1 VISCKN
7 CNIDIAPESKFCPE
21 CGSKIIEKNN
31 VIDFESLIQ
40 GLIEKNLELLSGY
53 GDSRDDRGLVE
64 HGVTK
69 IIDGV
74 CSNFYGNTFYQD
86 FNPKTRLGNVY
97 INEEFTNNYLPL
109 IVEFLIKSNDVPST
123 ILPVISSFLW
133 QSTIENNVDLDIELK
148 NQIILNTLQ
157 DNLSDNNLSIFY
169 TDFWFQVVIDF
180 YNTTAPNK
188 KDAFLKSLTDLAN
201 SAKAGVIDIPQ
212 SRESF
217 LDLSNRQE
225 LWQNLI
231 VIYQTGLYP
240 QQFTVHDFLGLDGL
254 GDAKNYIQREF
265 PEVLKYEYLA
275 FFYCKPDLEG
285 KDFFLIFTSEGICY
299 FPMKAKHMKG
309 KPSFYP
315 AKEIDKITIGEE
327 IHESHGGFT
336 SSTSHWM
343 LLTIFTKEFQ
353 QYARYIPDGNSEQE
367 MNEIRPSRMADLN
380 KISKYYQLEEGESY
394 QSSSGFSLSPSIGV
408 WGPIGGN
415 D

>member
-1 VISCKN
+1 MISCKN

-40 GLIEKNLELLSGY
+40 GLIEKNLKLLSGY

-74 CSNFYGNTFYQD
+74 CSNFYGDTFYQD

-109 IVEFLIKSNDVPST
+109 IVEFLIKSNNVPST

-169 TDFWFQVVIDF
+169 TDFWFQIVIDF

-240 QQFTVHDFLGLDGL
+240 QQYTVHDFLGLDGL

-265 PEVLKYEYLA
+265 PEVLKYECLT
-275 FFYCKPDLEG
+275 FFYCKPELEG

-309 KPSFYP
+309 KPLFYP
-315 AKEIDKITIGEE
+315 AKEIAKITIGEE

-343 LLTIFTKEFQ
+343 LLTIFTKDFQ

-367 MNEIRPSRMADLN
+367 MNEIRPSRMAQLN
-380 KISKYYQLEEGESY
+380 DISKYYQLEEGESY